1 MICVVVRS
9 GSWLSIPLKL
19 CLLPSSCTVTTD
31 GGFPKP
37 MGLGVVDVTAGTAAC
52 CCLGGTRWL
61 LSGCWQYPD
70 PL

>member
-1 MICVVVRS
+1 MRCCGGDGVELLLWLLRLLNDLCRSVVRS

-37 MGLGVVDVTAGTAAC
+37 MGLGV
-52 CCLGGTRWL
+52 
-61 LSGCWQYPD
+61 
-70 PL
+70 